1 MARKTETTNPTRTNL
16 SSDKLLSLIEIM
28 SQQQEPMRLGD
39 LAGLLKMPASTTL
52 RFLTALQNRDYV
64 AQAIDTGRYSL
75 TFKLCGLAD
84 NIRANQSLRNIGL
97 PFLRSVAETFDE
109 SANLSIEYDLSV
121 MYIEAVQGPSK
132 TLMSL
137 QRIGNIAP
145 LHCTGV
151 GKLLLLEYSEAQ
163 FERLMAIKGLPKY
176 TDNTITDSELLMRE
190 LEQIRVRGYSLD
202 NEECEIGAR
211 CVAAP
216 IYDYTGKIVAGISV
230 SGPVTRMSDG
240 HIRASLH
247 SLLQAAREIS
257 SRLGWQERQPDRAA
271 GEGF

>member
-1 MARKTETTNPTRTNL
+1 MA
-16 SSDKLLSLIEIM
+16 
-28 SQQQEPMRLGD
+28 QQEEPMRLQD
-39 LAGLLKMPASTTL
+39 IARRLKMPASTAL

-97 PFLRSVAETFDE
+97 PFLRSVASAFDE
-109 SANLSIEYDLSV
+109 SVNLSIEYDMSV

-151 GKLLLLEYSEAQ
+151 GKLLLLEYSPSQ
-163 FERLMAIKGLPKY
+163 LERILAIKGLPGY
-176 TDNTITDSELLMRE
+176 TDNTITSRELLERE
-190 LEQIRVRGYSLD
+190 LNQIRMRGYSFD
-202 NEECEIGAR
+202 NEECEKGVR

-230 SGPVTRMSDG
+230 SGPVTRMTDG
-240 HIRASLH
+240 HIRNNLAD
-247 SLLQAAREIS
+247 LLDAAREIS
-257 SRLGWQERQPDRAA
+257 ARLGWMEPPVREAVSA
-271 GEGF
+271 SF